1 MTLKIATWNLCLGLF
16 HKKDYVRT
24 LLYENNIDILTL
36 QETELSPELQL
47 ENLQIKGYSIEVE
60 NNNKKR
66 RVAIYIK
73 NSISYKRRVDLE
85 KENLHIIILDVESS
99 PPARIITIYRTFN
112 PQCGCTPRENFRKQL
127 NTISNATTTSTIL
140 LGDFNL
146 DENKRHSADYNQRL
160 LFQDLE
166 ELIGHHH
173 YDQHVKEATWER
185 VIQDQVKN
193 SILDHIYCT
202 DNTIVGNVLYK
213 DTIYGDH
220 KMVILCTSNE
230 RIERDF
236 KIQRRNWR
244 KYSMDVLIQNLSLV
258 RWGTD
263 VDSIQEMWNSFEQ
276 EILTIVDKIAPLEEV
291 GSTIKRKVSKT
302 LKSKLNRRSYLLNKR
317 KHRTQQDHEKEELK
331 ALNKYIRNYY
341 YEERR
346 MHVRSKIIPGNNKSL
361 WDAVKIA
368 RDIEPTPLPAMLT
381 RDGINYDRKTAPE
394 AFSKYF
400 KTKIST
406 LEEGTT
412 IDEEMWNGEKII
424 NSESINFMTP
434 ERVEECL
441 KNLKSK
447 NCEGP
452 DRLPLRILKD
462 GATVLA
468 KPLSV
473 LFCKIYEKKEIPE
486 QWKVSKVIPLHKKG
500 KKENIENYRP
510 ISNLCSITKVF
521 ERLILLRL
529 EEIEKENGIDLTGYE
544 QHGFKKK
551 RSTVTAGLTLQ
562 SLIAKEMDMDCYVAM
577 SSLDLSAAFDLVN
590 LDLLMKRLKIM
601 GIPDDLLQLLEVWL
615 RQRSFYVE
623 ANGQNSSILENDV
636 GTIQGSILGPILY
649 ALFIRPLYK
658 ITKVTTF
665 ADDNY
670 VVKFNKDKKMALEE
684 LKKELEK
691 IIKWL
696 KGSGLKVNEKKTE
709 LCIFHRNGNTD
720 GNLLIDNDLITSK
733 NEINVLGITFDS
745 KLQWSSQVSRAI
757 GGANKALQAIKLIRK
772 YFTTPEIVQLLT
784 SNFYSRFY
792 YGSEIW
798 HIPTL
803 NRNCKKMLLS
813 ASANALKLCNIFY
826 DPSVSY
832 IDLHT
837 LHKRALPSKFC
848 LYRHCLLLHK
858 VFNDSIPKRDWI
870 DLNFQMRNTS
880 RQTSFETQNCSVYK
894 VGNNILS
901 NRLTC
906 INKKVPLNI
915 LNLDIG
921 PFKVICKNMF
931 LK

>member
-1 MTLKIATWNLCLGLF
+1 
-16 HKKDYVRT
+16 
-24 LLYENNIDILTL
+24 
-36 QETELSPELQL
+36 
-47 ENLQIKGYSIEVE
+47 
-60 NNNKKR
+60 
-66 RVAIYIK
+66 
-73 NSISYKRRVDLE
+73 
-85 KENLHIIILDVESS
+85 
-99 PPARIITIYRTFN
+99 
-112 PQCGCTPRENFRKQL
+112 
-127 NTISNATTTSTIL
+127 
-140 LGDFNL
+140 
-146 DENKRHSADYNQRL
+146 
-160 LFQDLE
+160 
-166 ELIGHHH
+166 
-173 YDQHVKEATWER
+173 
-185 VIQDQVKN
+185 
-193 SILDHIYCT
+193 
-202 DNTIVGNVLYK
+202 
-213 DTIYGDH
+213 
-220 KMVILCTSNE
+220 
-230 RIERDF
+230 
-236 KIQRRNWR
+236 
-244 KYSMDVLIQNLSLV
+244 MDVLIQNLSLV

-317 KHRTQQDHEKEELK
+317 KHRTQQEHEKEELK

>member
-1 MTLKIATWNLCLGLF
+1 
-16 HKKDYVRT
+16 
-24 LLYENNIDILTL
+24 
-36 QETELSPELQL
+36 
-47 ENLQIKGYSIEVE
+47 
-60 NNNKKR
+60 
-66 RVAIYIK
+66 
-73 NSISYKRRVDLE
+73 
-85 KENLHIIILDVESS
+85 
-99 PPARIITIYRTFN
+99 
-112 PQCGCTPRENFRKQL
+112 
-127 NTISNATTTSTIL
+127 
-140 LGDFNL
+140 
-146 DENKRHSADYNQRL
+146 
-160 LFQDLE
+160 
-166 ELIGHHH
+166 
-173 YDQHVKEATWER
+173 
-185 VIQDQVKN
+185 
-193 SILDHIYCT
+193 
-202 DNTIVGNVLYK
+202 
-213 DTIYGDH
+213 
-220 KMVILCTSNE
+220 
-230 RIERDF
+230 
-236 KIQRRNWR
+236 
-244 KYSMDVLIQNLSLV
+244 
-258 RWGTD
+258 
-263 VDSIQEMWNSFEQ
+263 
-276 EILTIVDKIAPLEEV
+276 
-291 GSTIKRKVSKT
+291 
-302 LKSKLNRRSYLLNKR
+302 
-317 KHRTQQDHEKEELK
+317 
-331 ALNKYIRNYY
+331 
-341 YEERR
+341 
-346 MHVRSKIIPGNNKSL
+346 
-361 WDAVKIA
+361 
-368 RDIEPTPLPAMLT
+368 
-381 RDGINYDRKTAPE
+381 
-394 AFSKYF
+394 
-400 KTKIST
+400 
-406 LEEGTT
+406 
-412 IDEEMWNGEKII
+412 
-424 NSESINFMTP
+424 
-434 ERVEECL
+434 
-441 KNLKSK
+441 
-447 NCEGP
+447 
-452 DRLPLRILKD
+452 
-462 GATVLA
+462 
-468 KPLSV
+468 

>member
-1 MTLKIATWNLCLGLF
+1 
-16 HKKDYVRT
+16 
-24 LLYENNIDILTL
+24 
-36 QETELSPELQL
+36 
-47 ENLQIKGYSIEVE
+47 
-60 NNNKKR
+60 
-66 RVAIYIK
+66 
-73 NSISYKRRVDLE
+73 
-85 KENLHIIILDVESS
+85 
-99 PPARIITIYRTFN
+99 
-112 PQCGCTPRENFRKQL
+112 
-127 NTISNATTTSTIL
+127 
-140 LGDFNL
+140 
-146 DENKRHSADYNQRL
+146 
-160 LFQDLE
+160 
-166 ELIGHHH
+166 
-173 YDQHVKEATWER
+173 
-185 VIQDQVKN
+185 
-193 SILDHIYCT
+193 
-202 DNTIVGNVLYK
+202 
-213 DTIYGDH
+213 
-220 KMVILCTSNE
+220 
-230 RIERDF
+230 
-236 KIQRRNWR
+236 
-244 KYSMDVLIQNLSLV
+244 
-258 RWGTD
+258 
-263 VDSIQEMWNSFEQ
+263 
-276 EILTIVDKIAPLEEV
+276 
-291 GSTIKRKVSKT
+291 

-381 RDGINYDRKTAPE
+381 RDGINYDRKSAPE

>member
-1 MTLKIATWNLCLGLF
+1 
-16 HKKDYVRT
+16 
-24 LLYENNIDILTL
+24 
-36 QETELSPELQL
+36 
-47 ENLQIKGYSIEVE
+47 
-60 NNNKKR
+60 
-66 RVAIYIK
+66 
-73 NSISYKRRVDLE
+73 
-85 KENLHIIILDVESS
+85 
-99 PPARIITIYRTFN
+99 
-112 PQCGCTPRENFRKQL
+112 
-127 NTISNATTTSTIL
+127 
-140 LGDFNL
+140 
-146 DENKRHSADYNQRL
+146 
-160 LFQDLE
+160 
-166 ELIGHHH
+166 
-173 YDQHVKEATWER
+173 
-185 VIQDQVKN
+185 
-193 SILDHIYCT
+193 
-202 DNTIVGNVLYK
+202 
-213 DTIYGDH
+213 
-220 KMVILCTSNE
+220 
-230 RIERDF
+230 
-236 KIQRRNWR
+236 
-244 KYSMDVLIQNLSLV
+244 
-258 RWGTD
+258 
-263 VDSIQEMWNSFEQ
+263 
-276 EILTIVDKIAPLEEV
+276 
-291 GSTIKRKVSKT
+291 

-317 KHRTQQDHEKEELK
+317 KHRTQQEHEKEELK

-462 GATVLA
+462 GARVLA

-684 LKKELEK
+684 LRKELEK